1 MDSGSLQYTP
11 LNVGFGCVR
20 SRKVACSTF
29 RFTHCS
35 AYEELDSEIHP
46 QAEQLLR
53 GTLGPSE
60 MGTYQAMHCP
70 FCGNN
75 ESRIIDSREAPD
87 GVRRRRECI
96 RCELRFTTYERV
108 HSMPLMIAKR
118 DGRREAFSTEKL
130 ERSLRT
136 ACAKRP
142 LEVGAISKMVV
153 DIENELHKLAKA
165 EIEARVLGEMCIE
178 RLKILDRVAYIRFA
192 SVYRDFQ
199 DVDSFTKEVEA
210 LADPEVED
218 AGSKSQLRLI
228 EDDVPRLAQRGR
240 RRRARQG

>member
-1 MDSGSLQYTP
+1 MAVSAAARRRVQHFVWHNALLKAQDFQVFGPESGAVPRGPDRASAI
-11 LNVGFGCVR
+11 G
-20 SRKVACSTF
+20 TF
-29 RFTHCS
+29 
-35 AYEELDSEIHP
+35 
-46 QAEQLLR
+46 
-53 GTLGPSE
+53 
-60 MGTYQAMHCP
+60 QAMHCP

-75 ESRIIDSREAPD
+75 ESRVIDSRESPD
-87 GVRRRRECI
+87 GVRRRRECM

-118 DGRREAFSTEKL
+118 DGRREAFSSEKL
-130 ERSLRT
+130 ERSLRV

-142 LEVGAISKMVV
+142 LEVGAISKMAI

-165 EIEARVLGEMCIE
+165 EVDARVLGEMCIE
-178 RLKILDRVAYIRFA
+178 RLKLLDRVAYIRFA

-210 LADPEVED
+210 LTDSD
-218 AGSKSQLRLI
+218 SDDDKSQLRLI

-240 RRRARQG
+240 RRRAKKRTV

>member
-1 MDSGSLQYTP
+1 M
-11 LNVGFGCVR
+11 
-20 SRKVACSTF
+20 
-29 RFTHCS
+29 
-35 AYEELDSEIHP
+35 
-46 QAEQLLR
+46 
-53 GTLGPSE
+53 
-60 MGTYQAMHCP
+60 
-70 FCGNN
+70 
-75 ESRIIDSREAPD
+75 
-87 GVRRRRECI
+87 

-118 DGRREAFSTEKL
+118 DGRREAFSSEKL

-153 DIENELHKLAKA
+153 DIENELHKLSKA
-165 EIEARVLGEMCIE
+165 EVEARVIGEMCIE

-210 LADPEVED
+210 LSGSSEVNE
-218 AGSKSQLRLI
+218 GSKSQLRLI

>member
-1 MDSGSLQYTP
+1 M
-11 LNVGFGCVR
+11 
-20 SRKVACSTF
+20 
-29 RFTHCS
+29 
-35 AYEELDSEIHP
+35 
-46 QAEQLLR
+46 
-53 GTLGPSE
+53 
-60 MGTYQAMHCP
+60 
-70 FCGNN
+70 
-75 ESRIIDSREAPD
+75 
-87 GVRRRRECI
+87 

-118 DGRREAFSTEKL
+118 DGRREAFSPDKL
-130 ERSLRT
+130 ERSLRV

-153 DIENELHKLAKA
+153 DIENELHKLSKA
-165 EIEARVLGEMCIE
+165 EVDAHVLGEMCIE

-210 LADPEVED
+210 LSDSESE
-218 AGSKSQLRLI
+218 AGSGSKNQLRLI

>member
-1 MDSGSLQYTP
+1 
-11 LNVGFGCVR
+11 
-20 SRKVACSTF
+20 
-29 RFTHCS
+29 
-35 AYEELDSEIHP
+35 
-46 QAEQLLR
+46 
-53 GTLGPSE
+53 
-60 MGTYQAMHCP
+60 MHCP

-75 ESRIIDSREAPD
+75 ESRVIDSRESPD
-87 GVRRRRECI
+87 GVRRRRECM

-118 DGRREAFSTEKL
+118 DGRREAFSSEKL
-130 ERSLRT
+130 ERSLRV

-153 DIENELHKLAKA
+153 DIENELHKLSKA
-165 EIEARVLGEMCIE
+165 EVEARVIGEMCIE

-199 DVDSFTKEVEA
+199 DVDSFTREVEA
-210 LADPEVED
+210 LSSPTEGEND
-218 AGSKSQLRLI
+218 GSKSQLRLI
-228 EDDVPRLAQRGR
+228 EDDVPRLARRGR

>member
-1 MDSGSLQYTP
+1 ML
-11 LNVGFGCVR
+11 
-20 SRKVACSTF
+20 
-29 RFTHCS
+29 
-35 AYEELDSEIHP
+35 
-46 QAEQLLR
+46 
-53 GTLGPSE
+53 GTLPCPGLWISTILAPERVGSARPVQI
-60 MGTYQAMHCP
+60 MVIGAFQAMHCP

-75 ESRIIDSREAPD
+75 ESRVIDSRESPG
-87 GVRRRRECI
+87 GVRRRRECM

-118 DGRREAFSTEKL
+118 DGRREAFSSDKL

-165 EIEARVLGEMCIE
+165 EVEARVIGEMCIE

-192 SVYRDFQ
+192 SVYRDFK

-210 LADPEVED
+210 LAETSDEKD
-218 AGSKSQLRLI
+218 GSKSQLRLI

-240 RRRARQG
+240 HRRARHG

>member
-1 MDSGSLQYTP
+1 
-11 LNVGFGCVR
+11 
-20 SRKVACSTF
+20 
-29 RFTHCS
+29 
-35 AYEELDSEIHP
+35 
-46 QAEQLLR
+46 
-53 GTLGPSE
+53 
-60 MGTYQAMHCP
+60 
-70 FCGNN
+70 
-75 ESRIIDSREAPD
+75 
-87 GVRRRRECI
+87 
-96 RCELRFTTYERV
+96 
-108 HSMPLMIAKR
+108 MPLMIAKR

-210 LADPEVED
+210 LDDSAAED
-218 AGSKSQLRLI
+218 SGSKSQLRLI
-228 EDDVPRLAQRGR
+228 EDDVPRLAKRGR
-240 RRRARQG
+240 RRRAKQG

>member
-1 MDSGSLQYTP
+1 
-11 LNVGFGCVR
+11 
-20 SRKVACSTF
+20 
-29 RFTHCS
+29 
-35 AYEELDSEIHP
+35 
-46 QAEQLLR
+46 
-53 GTLGPSE
+53 
-60 MGTYQAMHCP
+60 MHCP

-75 ESRIIDSREAPD
+75 ESRVIDSREAPD
-87 GVRRRRECI
+87 GVRRRRECM

-118 DGRREAFSTEKL
+118 DGRREAFSSEKL
-130 ERSLRT
+130 ERSLRV

-153 DIENELHKLAKA
+153 DIENELHKLSKA
-165 EIEARVLGEMCIE
+165 EVEARVIGEMCIE

-210 LADPEVED
+210 LSGPTDEND
-218 AGSKSQLRLI
+218 GSKNQLRLI
-228 EDDVPRLAQRGR
+228 EDDVPRLARRGR